1 MVSEGKDIN
10 HNKKEKKARKLS
22 LIVSVLYKG
31 AQTHTHT
38 HIIIY
43 THIITYWTCCKQQI
57 KFKNAFECK
66 D

>member
-10 HNKKEKKARKLS
+10 HNKKEKKASKLS

-31 AQTHTHT
+31 AQTHT